1 MRNRHAVTLIV
12 PFNED
17 ERTAGKKHA
26 ERLAV
31 CARIHI
37 VLLQIP
43 FSSGRFH
50 TAMISWKNSIV
61 CGYCLSMDESMGN
74 TATVEC
80 DGRHVWTVKD
90 MRTGSLRTLAYSDMM
105 AEGLENFR
113 IPDSHGGWY
122 RIKSSIEV
130 ERKPV
135 KCIRVDAS
143 DHVYRIKDDILTHN
157 TGGGKSVFERNIIFS
172 CISRSDDIKI
182 LGIDLKQ
189 VELSSYEI
197 FTDAVLGIGTTLQDA
212 VCILEYANK
221 RMNDRYT
228 SMKKLGYND
237 FKDVPNHGPAI
248 MVIIDEAGQL
258 LDSSGGR
265 GDETAKAEG
274 DLKGKAKS
282 LIGSIARLGRAAHVH
297 LVIAT
302 QRPDAK
308 LIPGELKENLAFR
321 AGCGHL
327 TSIASSMAFDDAT
340 GTKTPA
346 KPKGRAA
353 IMVQGEKP
361 EKLQVYY
368 TPDASWITDWM
379 RRHGKNPDN
388 TPIDATTAEDSS
400 QAEEDTV
407 NIGDGIINQSLIADN
422 SKDVDNA
429 IKARQDATTAAETAK
444 AEAVRKVPQADRK
457 PAARSIGGL
466 EPLHLHGD
474 EDEENK
480 HDPATDWDPTM
491 DAITDIGDMDT
502 TASADDDEDEN
513 MDEDEE

>member
-1 MRNRHAVTLIV
+1 M
-12 PFNED
+12 ED
-17 ERTAGKKHA
+17 NTR
-26 ERLAV
+26 
-31 CARIHI
+31 
-37 VLLQIP
+37 
-43 FSSGRFH
+43 SG
-50 TAMISWKNSIV
+50 
-61 CGYCLSMDESMGN
+61 
-74 TATVEC
+74 ATVEC
-80 DGRHVWTVKD
+80 DGRHIWTVKD
-90 MRTGSLRTLAYSDMM
+90 MRTGAIRTIAYEDMM
-105 AEGLENFR
+105 AEGLGNFR
-113 IPDSHGGWY
+113 IPGAKGGWY
-122 RIKSSIEV
+122 RIASSTEV

-135 KCIRVDAS
+135 KCIRVNTS
-143 DHVYRIKDDILTHN
+143 DHVYRIGEDILTHN
-157 TGGGKSVFERNIIFS
+157 TGGGKSVFERAIIFH
-172 CISRSDDIKI
+172 CIAHSDEIKI

-189 VELSSYEI
+189 VELSAYEP

-212 VCILEYANK
+212 VCILDYANK
-221 RMNDRYT
+221 CMNDRYT

-282 LIGSIARLGRAAHVH
+282 LISSIARLGRAAHVH

-327 TSIASSMAFDDAT
+327 TSTASSMAFDDAT

-346 KPKGRAA
+346 LPKGRAA
-353 IMVQGEKP
+353 TKVQGEKP
-361 EKLQVYY
+361 EKLQVYF
-368 TPDASWITDWM
+368 TPDASWIGDWM
-379 RRHGKNPDN
+379 HRHGKNPDN
-388 TPIDATTAEDSS
+388 TPIDTTAAEDGS
-400 QAEEDTV
+400 QADEDMSS
-407 NIGDGIINQSLIADN
+407 IGDGIINQSLIADN

-429 IKARQDATTAAETAK
+429 IKARQDETTATETAK
-444 AEAVRKVPQADRK
+444 AN
-457 PAARSIGGL
+457 AARSMPKTASKPPAPAIGGL

>member
-1 MRNRHAVTLIV
+1 MNRFRACGKVSGLV
-12 PFNED
+12 YVNVRAGNRDGWGYSPLMED
-17 ERTAGKKHA
+17 N
-26 ERLAV
+26 
-31 CARIHI
+31 I
-37 VLLQIP
+37 Q
-43 FSSGRFH
+43 SG
-50 TAMISWKNSIV
+50 
-61 CGYCLSMDESMGN
+61 
-74 TATVEC
+74 ATVEC
-80 DGRHVWTVKD
+80 DGRHIWTVKD
-90 MRTGSLRTLAYSDMM
+90 MRTGAIRTIAYEDMM

-113 IPDSHGGWY
+113 IPGAKGGWY
-122 RIKSSIEV
+122 RIASSVEV
-130 ERKPV
+130 GRKPV
-135 KCIRVDAS
+135 KCIRVDTS

-157 TGGGKSVFERNIIFS
+157 TGGGKSVLQRDILFS
-172 CISRSDDIKI
+172 CIVHSDDIK
-182 LGIDLKQ
+182 LLCIDLKQ
-189 VELSSYEI
+189 VELSAYEI

-212 VCILEYANK
+212 VCILEYANT

-248 MVIIDEAGQL
+248 MVVIDEAGQL
-258 LDSSGGR
+258 LDSSGGK
-265 GDETAKAEG
+265 GDEPAKAEAA
-274 DLKGKAKS
+274 LKGKAKM
-282 LIGSIARLGRAAHVH
+282 LISSIARLGRAAHVH
-297 LVIAT
+297 LVVAT

-327 TSIASSMAFDDAT
+327 TSIASSMAFDDDT

-361 EKLQVYY
+361 EKLQVYF
-368 TPDASWITDWM
+368 TPDANWITDWM

-388 TPIDATTAEDSS
+388 TPIDATATEDGS

-444 AEAVRKVPQADRK
+444 AEAARKAPQADRK

-474 EDEENK
+474 KDEENK

-502 TASADDDEDEN
+502 TASAADDEDEN